1 LRAWGGAALWSVV
14 FALAYAQSPLFT
26 SNQNQYF
33 LHGLARAGWG
43 YLRSDWLANTLD
55 PTPVFSALIEWS
67 YRLIG
72 WPPIFYLYFIALAG
86 IYLFSAMSIA
96 GQVFNVS
103 WQRATCWLFLAAFIG
118 AHSAALRAVLVRLLG
133 SEWAYLLDGGVAGQ
147 RLLGDVLQPSM
158 FGVLLLLS
166 TALFLHR
173 KYVGAALS
181 LALAAT
187 FHPTYLFSG
196 AMLTLTY
203 MVLIWREEGD
213 LRRALSIGL
222 LTLAAVLP
230 VALHAYVVFR
240 PSSAMALA
248 RARELMVTF
257 RIPHHALPSN
267 WADATTAVKTGLIL
281 AAIVA
286 ARRGRA
292 FWLLTIPFALGTALT
307 LVQVATGSLSL
318 ALLFPWRISAWLVPL
333 ALTVLLG
340 WAAHHIEAH
349 HADWLANHETGI
361 RRGAAALIA
370 LLALGGAL
378 IFTVNLKQK
387 NESPARTMMDFVLQN
402 RAPGQVYAVPLDMQD
417 FRLETGVPVY
427 VEFKSIPYRDVEV
440 LEWFRRVSLVGQLY
454 RAEISRYACQTLEEL
469 AAEGVTH
476 VVLPYDHAA
485 RVCPQLERQFIKF
498 EAYEIFALN
507 P

>member
-1 LRAWGGAALWSVV
+1 M

-43 YLRSDWLANTLD
+43 YLRDDWLANTLD

-67 YRLIG
+67 YRLSG
-72 WPPIFYLYFIALAG
+72 WPPIYYLYFVALAG
-86 IYLFSAMSIA
+86 VYLFSAMSIA
-96 GQVFNVS
+96 GQVFIPP
-103 WQRATCWLFLAAFIG
+103 WQKATRWIFLAAFIG
-118 AHSAALRAVLVRLLG
+118 THAAALRAVLVRLLG

-147 RLLGDVLQPSM
+147 RLLGDVFQPSM

-166 TALFLHR
+166 SALFLRR
-173 KYVGAALS
+173 KYVGAALA

-196 AMLTLTY
+196 AMITLTY
-203 MVLIWREEGD
+203 MGLIWREEGD
-213 LRRALSIGL
+213 LRRALGIGL

-230 VALHAYVVFR
+230 TALYAYLIFR
-240 PSSAMALA
+240 PSSAMTLA

-267 WADATTAVKTGLIL
+267 WADATTLVKTGLIL
-281 AAIVA
+281 AAIGVT
-286 ARRGRA
+286 RRGRL
-292 FWLLTIPFALGTALT
+292 FWLLTIPFALGATLT
-307 LVQVATGSLSL
+307 LAQIATGSYSL

-333 ALTVLLG
+333 ALTALLG
-340 WAAHHIEAH
+340 WAVQRIEARY
-349 HADWLANHETGI
+349 ALWLANHETGI
-361 RRGAAALIA
+361 RRGAVALIA

-378 IFTVNLKQK
+378 IFGVNLKQK
-387 NESPARTMMDFVLQN
+387 NENPAQTMMDFVRQN
-402 RAPGQVYAVPLDMQD
+402 RAPGQVYVIPLDMQD

-454 RAEISRYACQTLEEL
+454 RAEISRYACQTLDEL

-476 VVLPYDHAA
+476 VVLPYDHTA
-485 RVCPQLERQFIKF
+485 RACPQLERLFIKF
-498 EAYEIFALN
+498 EAYEVFALI
-507 P
+507 PR